1 MAARRTTTR
10 RTTRSPL
17 RGRALVAMGLV
28 LFVLVAAIVV
38 WRRSQG
44 VATVL
49 VMQRLRGELR
59 TLRAEQQDLEND
71 LRRASSRRSVVSEAE
86 RRLGMRVP
94 TEAQTR
100 FLPSSA
106 FSAVQDVGADSGA
119 AGSAD
124 SLQIGN
130 VKP

>member
-28 LFVLVAAIVV
+28 LFMLVAATVV
-38 WRRSQG
+38 WRRSTG
-44 VATVL
+44 VATARE
-49 VMQRLRGELR
+49 MQRMRGELR

-71 LRRASSRRSVVSEAE
+71 QRRASSRRSVVSEAE

-106 FSAVQDVGADSGA
+106 FSAAQDVEADSASGVA
-119 AGSAD
+119 AD
-124 SLQIGN
+124 SLHIGD

>member
-1 MAARRTTTR
+1 
-10 RTTRSPL
+10 
-17 RGRALVAMGLV
+17 MGLV
-28 LFVLVAAIVV
+28 LFMLVAATVV
-38 WRRSQG
+38 WRRSTG
-44 VATVL
+44 VATARE
-49 VMQRLRGELR
+49 MQRMRGELR

-106 FSAVQDVGADSGA
+106 FSAAQDVGADSASGVA
-119 AGSAD
+119 AD
-124 SLQIGN
+124 SLHIGQL
-130 VKP
+130 KP